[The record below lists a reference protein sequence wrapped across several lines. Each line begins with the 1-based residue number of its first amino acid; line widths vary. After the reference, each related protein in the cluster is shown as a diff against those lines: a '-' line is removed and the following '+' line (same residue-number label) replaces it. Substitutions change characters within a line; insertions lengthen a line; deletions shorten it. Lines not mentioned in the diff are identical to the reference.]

1 MSNDIEESMKQKNL
15 ITFFSLL
22 VFIHSFIGSDVL
34 AEPVIKDQSEVVG
47 TWLLEATAIRK
58 GGEKTPEQAKWV
70 FSEDG
75 TLTTTS
81 FYKFSGLSGQAGT
94 LTERFEI
101 KDGALVGERSGT
113 FKLIEKQGNEMI
125 LKGPFGYYFFKKE

>member
-1 MSNDIEESMKQKNL
+1 MKQRNL
-15 ITFFSLL
+15 IIFSLL
-22 VFIHSFIGSDVL
+22 VFIHSLIDPGVL
-34 AEPVIKDQSEVVG
+34 AEPIIKDKSDVIG

-58 GGEKTPEQAKWV
+58 DGKKTPEQAKWV
-70 FSEDG
+70 FSPDG

-101 KDGALVGERSGT
+101 KDGELVGERSGR
-113 FKLIEKQGNEMI
+113 FKLVEKQGDEMI

>member
-1 MSNDIEESMKQKNL
+1 MKQRNL
-15 ITFFSLL
+15 IIFSLL
-22 VFIHSFIGSDVL
+22 VFIHSLIDPGVL
-34 AEPVIKDQSEVVG
+34 AEPVIKDKSEVIG

-58 GGEKTPEQAKWV
+58 GGKKTPEQGRWV

-75 TLTTTS
+75 NLTTTS

-101 KDGALVGERSGT
+101 KDGGLVGERSGI

>member
-1 MSNDIEESMKQKNL
+1 MSNDEEESMKQKNL
-15 ITFFSLL
+15 ITFFSFL

-34 AEPVIKDQSEVVG
+34 AEPVIKDQSEIIG

-58 GGEKTPEQAKWV
+58 GGKKTPEQGRWV
-70 FSEDG
+70 FSPDG

-81 FYKFSGLSGQAGT
+81 FYKFSGQSGQVST

-101 KDGALVGERSGT
+101 TDGELVGERSGT
-113 FKLIEKQGNEMI
+113 FKLVEKQGNEMI

>member
-1 MSNDIEESMKQKNL
+1 VQRASSLRRLFISQKPG
-15 ITFFSLL
+15 TT
-22 VFIHSFIGSDVL
+22 
-34 AEPVIKDQSEVVG
+34 VG

-58 GGEKTPEQAKWV
+58 DGKKTPERGKWV

-75 TLTTTS
+75 NLTTTS

-101 KDGALVGERSGT
+101 TDGELVGERSGR

>member
-1 MSNDIEESMKQKNL
+1 MKQKNL
-15 ITFFSLL
+15 IIFFSLL
-22 VFIHSFIGSDVL
+22 VFIHFFIGPGAR
-34 AEPVIKDQSEVVG
+34 AEPVIKDQSEVIG

-70 FSEDG
+70 FSPDG

-81 FYKFSGLSGQAGT
+81 FYKFSGQSGQAGT

-101 KDGALVGERSGT
+101 KDGGLVGERSGT
-113 FKLIEKQGNEMI
+113 FKLVEKQGNEMI